1 MTTKKITL
9 RDFQIKDISIA
20 ESIFNSDIRQS
31 VIGNYKQLNLNII
44 KRDLLSR
51 KNSIQTIVFD
61 NQRVGLILKNKKKFK
76 ILLRYRYMKLINYKN
91 IYKLL
96 ERH

>member
-1 MTTKKITL
+1 MKKIIL

-31 VIGNYKQLNLNII
+31 VIGNYKKFNINTI
-44 KRDLLSR
+44 KKNLLSHQ
-51 KNSIQTIVFD
+51 NLILTIVFD
-61 NQRVGLILKNKKKFK
+61 NQRVGLILRNKKKFK

-91 IYKLL
+91 IYRLL
-96 ERH
+96 EKNL